1 MTDYLTTRQAAHRL
15 AMTEET
21 VRRMCRDGRLPHT
34 KLPNRTLRIPAPAVN
49 NLLPDSTLLEIDR
62 DEQQQHQR

>member
-1 MTDYLTTRQAAHRL
+1 MNNYLTTRQAANRL

-34 KLPNRTLRIPAPAVN
+34 RLPNRTLRIPAAAVN
-49 NLLPDSTLLEIDR
+49 DLLPDSTLSEINP
-62 DEQQQHQR
+62 DEQHQHQ